1 MKRYTFWFNG
11 SMMTFDAKTVAD
23 AMAQA
28 NDHFEPLVNDSA
40 PQGAWNHRGVEDFD
54 RDREFIWY

>member
-1 MKRYTFWFNG
+1 MKRYTFECNG
-11 SMMTFDAKTVAD
+11 SMMTFDAETVAD

-28 NDHFEPLVNDSA
+28 NDHFMPLVND
-40 PQGAWNHRGVEDFD
+40 PDGIAWNHRGVEDFD